1 MIPHIQIEEALA
13 RILRVGE
20 DEARKVVVTA
30 VPDDRDDESLKVAVT
45 AVPDDRKGERLVVLH
60 IKLDRAPDE
69 LRKGLAEA
77 GLPNL
82 YIPSADSFCEV
93 PEIPVLGS
101 GKLDLKGIRDI
112 ALRVFGE
119 PNPG

>member
-1 MIPHIQIEEALA
+1 MA
-13 RILRVGE
+13 
-20 DEARKVVVTA
+20 VTA
-30 VPDDRDDESLKVAVT
+30 VPDDRNDELLKVAVT
-45 AVPDDRKGERLVVLH
+45 AVPDERKGERLVVLH
-60 IKLDRAPDE
+60 TKLDKSPDD

-82 YIPSADSFCEV
+82 YIPSADSFYEV
-93 PEIPVLGS
+93 EEIPVLGS

-119 PNPG
+119 AT